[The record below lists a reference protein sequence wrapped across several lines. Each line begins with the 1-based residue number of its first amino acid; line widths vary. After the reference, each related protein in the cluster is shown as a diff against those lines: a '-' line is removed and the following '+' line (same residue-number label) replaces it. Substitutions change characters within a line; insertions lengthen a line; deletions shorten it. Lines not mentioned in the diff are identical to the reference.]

1 MSTARIEEALWAIRD
16 KPVES
21 TTFERLRLT
30 READELVHGR
40 PQVEQLGEG
49 LRYLLN
55 RISLP
60 VSPHDLLLG
69 RVAEKVLDA
78 AEEAYFQ
85 ETVSRWNGRGTPTWM
100 PDGGHEA
107 FHWERILRV
116 GLPGMQESAEKE
128 IARRRTAG
136 ETGSHLDWLQGA
148 VQVYEAHR
156 HYARRYASAAR
167 DAGLTAQAERCT
179 AIADGPPRT
188 FTEALQLIWLIAQ
201 IYCTFLARNPTLTLG
216 RLDHLL
222 LRLYRRDL
230 ADGTLTREEA
240 GELIEDFYA
249 KNNLILGRGEH
260 QMDGGSGKA
269 TGWARNLAYDAP
281 QYVLL
286 GGRVPDGSPPTNELT
301 ELFIERIVPAFENP
315 VLILRYTH
323 DFPGPLW
330 RLACEK
336 MRANASMLVY
346 NDEVVID
353 SHRRLGIP
361 EALATDYSLYGCN
374 WPIVSAKPRSP
385 VTQRLVVPR
394 HVLEALD
401 QVGNGATLDDFYDA
415 FRGALAAHLA
425 GVYAEREQWRDRCDG
440 YAPGP
445 LAVDDCFLDG
455 PIARARHWALDPD
468 GITVLTFG
476 IVGLATAADSIAAIE
491 HVALNGHGKS
501 LETIRRALARDFEGL
516 EDLRQL
522 CLRAPKFGQNDAQT
536 DSHAARTLSIVQE
549 EIDRASG
556 GNGSGPLR
564 TFRSLTSDMTHR
576 GFGRD
581 LGATPD
587 GRRAGE
593 PLSENM
599 SPSPGSCT
607 DGLSS
612 MLQSLAKLPFE
623 GIQSGV
629 LNIRVDPKTVT
640 GEEGL
645 AKLAATLRTYFEM
658 GGLQFQLSF
667 ANADELRAA
676 QQNPEAHRD
685 LMVRITGY
693 SAVFVDMAE
702 HAQDELIRRAEM
714 GV

>member
-1 MSTARIEEALWAIRD
+1 MPPARIEEALWSIRS

-30 READELVHGR
+30 READELVNGR
-40 PQVEQLGEG
+40 PQVEQLAQG
-49 LRYLLN
+49 LCSLLD
-55 RISLP
+55 RVSLP

-69 RVAEKVLDA
+69 RVAEKVPNA
-78 AEEAYFQ
+78 TEEAYFQ
-85 ETVSRWNGRGTPTWM
+85 ETVSRWDGRGTPTWM
-100 PDGGHEA
+100 PDSGHEA
-107 FHWERILRV
+107 FHWERIIRL
-116 GLPGMQESAEKE
+116 GLPGMQESAEGE
-128 IARRRTAG
+128 LARRQSAG
-136 ETGSHLDWLQGA
+136 ETGLHLDWLEGA

-156 HYARRYASAAR
+156 HYARCYASAAR
-167 DAGLTAQAERCT
+167 DAGLTAQAEQCA
-179 AIADGPPRT
+179 AIADRPPQT
-188 FTEALQLIWLIAQ
+188 FAEALQLIWLIAQ
-201 IYCTFLARNPTLTLG
+201 VYCTLVARNPTLTLG

-222 LRLYRRDL
+222 LELYRRDL

-281 QYVLL
+281 QYLL
-286 GGRVPDGSPPTNELT
+286 LAGRVPDGSPPTNELT

-315 VLILRYTH
+315 VIILRYTS
-323 DFPGPLW
+323 DFPAPLW
-330 RLACEK
+330 GLACEK
-336 MRANASMLVY
+336 MRANASVLVY

-374 WPIVSAKPRSP
+374 WPIVAAKPRSP

-394 HVLEALD
+394 HLLEA
-401 QVGNGATLDDFYDA
+401 VGKAGNDATLDDLYDA
-415 FRGALAAHLA
+415 FRTAMATHLA
-425 GVYAEREQWRDRCDG
+425 NVYAEREQWRAGCDG
-440 YAPGP
+440 RAPGP
-445 LAVDDCFLDG
+445 LSVDDCFLDG
-455 PIARARHWALDPD
+455 PVERARHWTLDPD
-468 GITVLTFG
+468 GITALTFG
-476 IVGLATAADSIAAIE
+476 IVGLATAADSFAAID
-491 HVALNGHGKS
+491 HIAFNGHGKS
-501 LETIRRALARDFEGL
+501 LETIRRALACDFEDA

-522 CLRAPKFGQNDAQT
+522 CLHVPKFGRNDARA
-536 DSHAARTLSIVQE
+536 DSHAVRTLTIVQE
-549 EIDRASG
+549 EIDRASQ
-556 GNGSGPLR
+556 GNGQGPLR

-629 LNIRVDPKTVT
+629 LNIRIDPKTVA
-640 GEEGL
+640 GEGGL
-645 AKLAATLRTYFEM
+645 AKLAATLRTYFDM

-667 ANADELRAA
+667 ANVNELRAA
-676 QQNPEAHRD
+676 QQSPEAHRG

-702 HAQDELIRRAEM
+702 HAQNELIRRAEM

>member
-1 MSTARIEEALWAIRD
+1 MPSTRIQEALWAIRD

-21 TTFERLRLT
+21 TTLERLRIT
-30 READELVHGR
+30 READELVRGR
-40 PQVEQLGEG
+40 PQVEQLGWG
-49 LRYLLN
+49 LRYLLD
-55 RISLP
+55 RVSLP
-60 VSPHDLLLG
+60 VAQHDLLLG
-69 RVAEKVLDA
+69 RVAETVPNAD
-78 AEEAYFQ
+78 EEAYFQ
-85 ETVSRWNGRGTPTWM
+85 ETVSRWDGQGTPAWM

-107 FHWERILRV
+107 LHWERILRV
-116 GLPGMQESAEKE
+116 GLPGMQTFAENE
-128 IARRRTAG
+128 AARRRAAG
-136 ETGSHLDWLQGA
+136 ETGPHLDWLDGA

-156 HYARRYASAAR
+156 NYARRYAAAAR
-167 DAGLTAQAERCT
+167 DAGLTAQAERCA
-179 AIADGPPRT
+179 AIADRPPQT
-188 FTEALQLIWLIAQ
+188 FAEALQLIWLIAQ
-201 IYCTFLARNPTLTLG
+201 VYCTFVARNPTLTLG

-222 LRLYRRDL
+222 LSFYQRDL
-230 ADGTLTREEA
+230 AAGTLTRNEA
-240 GELIEDFYA
+240 GDFVEDFYA

-286 GGRVPDGSPPTNELT
+286 AGRVPDGSPATNELT
-301 ELFIERIVPAFENP
+301 ELFVERIVPAFENP
-315 VLILRYTH
+315 VIILRYTR
-323 DFPGPLW
+323 DFPEPLW
-330 RLACEK
+330 LLACEK
-336 MRANASMLVY
+336 MRGNASMLVY

-361 EALATDYSLYGCN
+361 EALAIDYSLYGCN

-394 HVLEALD
+394 HLLEALGEVESD
-401 QVGNGATLDDFYDA
+401 AAMDDLYEA
-415 FRGALAAHLA
+415 FRRALADHLA
-425 GVYAEREQWRDRCDG
+425 KVYAEREQWRSSCDER
-440 YAPGP
+440 APGP
-445 LAVDDCFLDG
+445 LAVDACFLDG

-468 GITVLTFG
+468 AIAVLTFG
-476 IVGLATAADSIAAIE
+476 IVGLATAADSLAAVE
-491 HVALNGHGKS
+491 HVAFSGHGQG
-501 LETIRRALARDFEGL
+501 LEAIRESLARDFQSA

-522 CLRAPKFGQNDAQT
+522 CLHAPKFGQNDARA
-536 DSHAARTLSIVQE
+536 DAHAVRTLGIVLE
-549 EIDRASG
+549 EIDRASQ
-556 GNGSGPLR
+556 GNGHGPLR

-629 LNIRVDPKTVT
+629 LNIRIDPKTVA

-645 AKLAATLRTYFEM
+645 AKLAATLRTYFDM
-658 GGLQFQLSF
+658 GGLQCQLSF
-667 ANADELRAA
+667 ANVDELRAA
-676 QQNPEAHRD
+676 QQNPETHRD

-702 HAQDELIRRAEM
+702 HAQDEFIRRAEM
-714 GV
+714 GI